1 VFRGFRLNTVWEAEG
16 MNPRVASFVLVL
28 ALPLSL
34 GACSDVQDTA
44 SSAASDAASQGASK
58 VAEAAKNEVRLQICQ
73 RVADG
78 KVSAEDKQVLS
89 GLVSRAASAGVP
101 GEITTPLRQ
110 IADSGDKAPAE
121 AVRTL
126 KQACASPAPTG

>member
-1 VFRGFRLNTVWEAEG
+1 

-28 ALPLSL
+28 ALPLFL
-34 GACSDVQDTA
+34 GACSQVQDTA

-58 VAEAAKNEVRLQICQ
+58 VAGAAKDELRLQICQ

-78 KVSAEDKQVLS
+78 QVSAQDKQVLS

-101 GEITTPLRQ
+101 GEITTPMRQ
-110 IADSGDKAPAE
+110 IADSGDQAPAE

-126 KQACASPAPTG
+126 KQACGSPTPSG